1 MIVAREPPRGW
12 QPSGLKGRTEA
23 LEDTIDSV
31 RGRDEVRLLVTEE
44 YPPSDV
50 VGVEGREAGPAM
62 VWWLIDEL
70 A

>member
-1 MIVAREPPRGW
+1 MVAREPPRGW

-31 RGRDEVRLLVTEE
+31 RGRDEVRLLVAEG
-44 YPPSDV
+44 YPSSQV
-50 VGVEGREAGPAM
+50 VGVEGRETGPAM
-62 VWWLIDEL
+62 VWRLIDEL